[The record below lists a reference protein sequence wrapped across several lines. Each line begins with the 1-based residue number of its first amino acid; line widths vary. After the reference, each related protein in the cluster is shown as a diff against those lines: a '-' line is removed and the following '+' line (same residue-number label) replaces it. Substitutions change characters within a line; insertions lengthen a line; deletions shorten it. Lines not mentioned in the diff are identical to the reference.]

1 MTDSAPRKAVIYC
14 RVSSSKQ
21 TTRGDG
27 LSSQETRCRQF
38 CDYRGHEVVKVI
50 KDDMSGSLTKRPGM
64 DELLAYLR
72 KTKRHSHVVIIDDIS
87 RLARGIEAHI
97 KLRADIGATGAT
109 LESPSIEFGEDSDSK
124 LVENLLACVSQ
135 HSRQKNAEQT
145 LNRMQ
150 ARMQQ
155 GYWVFQAVWGYRYAP
170 CPTGGKM
177 LVRDEP
183 LASILKEGLEGYA
196 RGRFSS
202 QAEVKRFWESH
213 ACVPKSKGG
222 VVLNERVNQLL
233 TQPLYAGYISAPNW
247 NIKPRKGHHEPLIDL
262 DTFNAIQ
269 ERLKGKARAAARA
282 DINTD
287 FPLRGH
293 VCCASCSEPMTANWS
308 KGSHGSYPYYLCRQK
323 GCESAGKSI
332 ARSKVEDAFE
342 AILQNL
348 TPAAQIV
355 NLATASFRDLW
366 NNQVFKAGE
375 NKKAIKRELTE
386 TDTKVKQFLDRITE
400 TDNKTVITAY
410 EARITELEAQK
421 LVLVERMA
429 KCDAPIKDFDSSFRT
444 ALEFLASPWNLW
456 KSDRMEDKHMALK
469 LTFPNRLMFDRLNGF
484 RTPELSLPFKALGDF
499 SMLKKE
505 MARPERFERPTLRFV
520 V

>member
-1 MTDSAPRKAVIYC
+1 
-14 RVSSSKQ
+14 
-21 TTRGDG
+21 
-27 LSSQETRCRQF
+27 
-38 CDYRGHEVVKVI
+38 
-50 KDDMSGSLTKRPGM
+50 
-64 DELLAYLR
+64 
-72 KTKRHSHVVIIDDIS
+72 
-87 RLARGIEAHI
+87 
-97 KLRADIGATGAT
+97 
-109 LESPSIEFGEDSDSK
+109 
-124 LVENLLACVSQ
+124 
-135 HSRQKNAEQT
+135 
-145 LNRMQ
+145 
-150 ARMQQ
+150 
-155 GYWVFQAVWGYRYAP
+155 
-170 CPTGGKM
+170 
-177 LVRDEP
+177 
-183 LASILKEGLEGYA
+183 
-196 RGRFSS
+196 
-202 QAEVKRFWESH
+202 
-213 ACVPKSKGG
+213 
-222 VVLNERVNQLL
+222 
-233 TQPLYAGYISAPNW
+233 
-247 NIKPRKGHHEPLIDL
+247 
-262 DTFNAIQ
+262 
-269 ERLKGKARAAARA
+269 
-282 DINTD
+282 
-287 FPLRGH
+287 
-293 VCCASCSEPMTANWS
+293 MTANWS

-375 NKKAIKRELTE
+375 NKKAIKREIAE

-421 LVLVERMA
+421 LVLVEQMA